1 MSRSHLDYLHMH
13 AGMQSLNG
21 GNTDGEGSGTE
32 EGGTSTDTTN
42 IEAIVEQA
50 RADTAEAQVIVEQA
64 AAAAEE
70 ASDALETNEELL
82 EELAEEVAGVESML
96 SGGTGFQA
104 LAFADRMNR
113 CNKLNTLL
121 GGRDFGRC
129 GAESLNDL
137 GTARLYAV
145 QGVEGFMD
153 TLKAGANKAIEF
165 IKGIFNS
172 MINFFLGLKST
183 ADGLE
188 RQARTLGETIKSK
201 EPKSK
206 INLGGW
212 NVGCDYE
219 KSGLKGIE
227 GILHAGVFDLVSN
240 SLPSF
245 MDLSKKLD
253 GVDMGSFRTAYKKV
267 TDDLKEVAKA
277 MGTPNVSQTAE
288 KTNVLMVHAGFRV
301 FATFNE
307 KYESDVEAVAA
318 ARSIKLSFGKTED
331 AGKLS
336 KGTVDNKSSKGQ
348 LESTLKGVNDYV
360 TELRNSKVS
369 NKFSKAERDRV
380 IGTLTVQIKTDHGE
394 DATKRDA
401 AKKAIDLCKAI
412 YVSSSSLTSSLDRL
426 YIYLANQLIG
436 AVKAHY

>member
-1 MSRSHLDYLHMH
+1 MSRSNLQYLAMV
-13 AGMQSLNG
+13 AGVQSLNG
-21 GNTDGEGSGTE
+21 GDTGGDNNTNEDSGTNID
-32 EGGTSTDTTN
+32 TSN
-42 IEAIVEQA
+42 LEAVVEQA
-50 RADTAEAQVIVEQA
+50 RADTAEAQVVVEQA

-70 ASDALETNEELL
+70 ASDALEQTEELL
-82 EELAEEVAGVESML
+82 EELAEEVSGVESML
-96 SGGTGFQA
+96 SGSTGFSA

-153 TLKAGANKAIEF
+153 TIKAGASKAIEF

-188 RQARTLGETIKSK
+188 RQVRTIGEAIKSK

-206 INLGGW
+206 INLGSW

-227 GILHAGVFDLVSN
+227 GILNAGVFDLVSN
-240 SLPSF
+240 SLPTF

-253 GVDMGSFRTAYKKV
+253 GVDMGSFRSAYKKV
-267 TDDLKEVAKA
+267 TDDLKEVAKS
-277 MGTPNVSQTAE
+277 MGTPNVSQSAE

-307 KYESDVEAVAA
+307 KYESDVEAIAA
-318 ARSIKLSFGKTED
+318 ARSIKLSFGKTDD
-331 AGKLS
+331 AAKLT

-348 LESTLKGVNDYV
+348 LEAALKGVNDYV
-360 TELRNSKVS
+360 NELRTSKVS
-369 NKFSKAERDRV
+369 AKFSKGERDRV
-380 IGTLTVQIKTDHGE
+380 VGTLTVQIKADHGE

-412 YVSSSSLTSSLDRL
+412 YASSSSLTLSLDRL